1 MGFFRPTR
9 AEIHIGA
16 LRSNFES
23 IKKNLPPDVG
33 IMGMVKA
40 DAYGHGAVQI
50 SRTLAN
56 CGAVSLG
63 VATVE
68 EGLELRESGIHLP
81 VLVLGGLMG
90 VGHAAAGMMV
100 GANLTPVVHSTEV
113 LDFLEATA
121 AAAGKIV
128 SIHLKIDTGMTRLG
142 VMPQSVPAFMS
153 KLGQC
158 SHLRLAGVMTHF
170 SDADSS
176 DWTNLQ
182 LELFNGCVGQIEK
195 IAGAIDI
202 WHVANSTALFNGK
215 LTTAAKRGTHWC
227 RPGIALYGASR
238 HMNSH
243 PECELK
249 PVMTLKS
256 KIAMIKSVPAG
267 TQVSYGRTFET
278 KRSSRI
284 GVLPIGYADGY
295 PWALSNSSFVIVG
308 GKRVSVVGSVTMDM
322 VMIDLTDAVETRVGD
337 EVVLLGGQGSDSLFA
352 SELGSWARTISY
364 EILCGISKR
373 IPRVYVE

>member
-1 MGFFRPTR
+1 MSS
-9 AEIHIGA
+9 
-16 LRSNFES
+16 LKSNFEA
-23 IKKNLPPDVG
+23 IKKNLPAQVG

-50 SRTLAN
+50 SRALAN
-56 CGAVSLG
+56 FGAASLG

-81 VLVLGGLMG
+81 ILVLGGLMG

-121 AAAGKIV
+121 AAADKIV

-142 VMPQSVPAFMS
+142 VMPQAVPSFMS
-153 KLGQC
+153 KLAQC

-170 SDADSS
+170 SDADVS
-176 DWTNLQ
+176 DWTAHQ
-182 LELFNGCVGQIEK
+182 LAIFNDCVGQIEK
-195 IAGAIDI
+195 IAGAIDV
-202 WHVANSTALFNGK
+202 WHVANSTALFNGSFM
-215 LTTAAKRGTHWC
+215 TVAKHGAHWC
-227 RPGIALYGASR
+227 RPGIALYGAS
-238 HMNSH
+238 MNMPSH
-243 PECELK
+243 PEYVLK

-267 TQVSYGRTFET
+267 AKVSYGRTFET
-278 KRSSRI
+278 KRPSKI

-295 PWALSNSSFVIVG
+295 PWALSNSSFVLVG
-308 GKRVSVVGSVTMDM
+308 GKRIPVVGSVTMDM
-322 VMIDLTDAVETRVGD
+322 IMIDLTDANETHVGD
-337 EVVLLGGQGSDSLFA
+337 EVVLLGSQGSETLFA
-352 SELGSWARTISY
+352 SELGAWAKTISY